1 LRRSEHI
8 VAQLSD
14 NLRKQATKDHLVAA
28 SGVSGGVSGFVQA
41 VLVPELAQRLVMEDM
56 QATEEGSRDIIAESA
71 ELGELINPEAEERVA
86 EVVELDMPE

>member
-1 LRRSEHI
+1 
-8 VAQLSD
+8 
-14 NLRKQATKDHLVAA
+14 
-28 SGVSGGVSGFVQA
+28 
-41 VLVPELAQRLVMEDM
+41 MEDM